1 MHLLGLN
8 CALGQQVGKAS
19 KRIWDE
25 KRENNNN
32 DNNRQKGYFPIFFS
46 NFDLQFPKN
55 DLQFANCEP
64 LFSHETDKGESGAF
78 VVEYRQLV

>member
-32 DNNRQKGYFPIFFS
+32 DNNRQKVISQFS
-46 NFDLQFPKN
+46 LVTSICSFPKTICN
-55 DLQFANCEP
+55 LQIVNPYFHTKQIRGRAAR
-64 LFSHETDKGESGAF
+64 L
-78 VVEYRQLV
+78 